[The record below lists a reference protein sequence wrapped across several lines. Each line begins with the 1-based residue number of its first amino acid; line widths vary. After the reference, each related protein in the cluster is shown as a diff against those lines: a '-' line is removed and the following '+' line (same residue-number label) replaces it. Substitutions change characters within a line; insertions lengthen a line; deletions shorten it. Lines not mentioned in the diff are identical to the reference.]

1 LTLQFTSGQFVAD
14 YDPTIEDS
22 YRKMITVKGKKKT
35 ASKAGKTEKSSTVSV
50 AAANENNPDN
60 GDHNRGIL
68 SSLWRSLSG
77 SFRRRERPVT
87 APPTVKRPSS
97 TSVKSCRPKTK
108 SKKVKVTSADTNVLL
123 LSMKKLED
131 ESDIAT
137 GDSVHCE
144 KCQAVLSC
152 VSSITQQEQTTI
164 WVWLV
169 LHCIYVI
176 YVELTY
182 L

>member
-1 LTLQFTSGQFVAD
+1 
-14 YDPTIEDS
+14 
-22 YRKMITVKGKKKT
+22 MITIKGKKKT
-35 ASKAGKTEKSSTVSV
+35 GIKAEKTEKSST
-50 AAANENNPDN
+50 
-60 GDHNRGIL
+60 GI
-68 SSLWRSLSG
+68 G
-77 SFRRRERPVT
+77 P
-87 APPTVKRPSS
+87 
-97 TSVKSCRPKTK
+97 SCRPKTK
-108 SKKVKVTSADTNVLL
+108 SKKIKVSSADTNVLL

-169 LHCIYVI
+169 LHGICNLCRIESSI
-176 YVELTY
+176 GLIRRMTSI
-182 L
+182 

>member
-1 LTLQFTSGQFVAD
+1 MTLQFTSGQFVAD

-50 AAANENNPDN
+50 AAANEKNPDN
-60 GDHNRGIL
+60 
-68 SSLWRSLSG
+68 
-77 SFRRRERPVT
+77 VT
-87 APPTVKRPSS
+87 APPTVKRSS
-97 TSVKSCRPKTK
+97 SISDKSCRPKIK
-108 SKKVKVTSADTNVLL
+108 SNKIKVISADTNVLL

-152 VSSITQQEQTTI
+152 ISSITQQEQTTI

-169 LHCIYVI
+169 LHCICNLCGI
-176 YVELTY
+176 DSSIGHIRLGTS